1 MLSKKGDHL
10 YHRFQNRNKD
20 KMKYLLIANPNAGR
34 KAISATLEQVRS
46 AFEAKQIIHE
56 IRFTQFPG
64 HAAKLAAEGL
74 REGFTH
80 MISLGG
86 DGTSS
91 EIVSSIHGTEVVLGI
106 VPGGSGNDFS
116 KAAAIPLDTQAAVNN
131 IFSGRT
137 RKADIAFVDE
147 KCFINGF
154 GVGMDGAVAHDFGD
168 LSLRRLGSFGYI
180 AGAVIEAFRFRG
192 FFSEMD
198 VEVSSP
204 GEKLLLFGASNGP
217 FQGGK
222 FNLAPGADI
231 FDGYLDIHIIS
242 DMSSVGRLFKIQKVL
257 EGRHEGLG
265 EVSIVR
271 TKQLRFKTFTDLPA
285 HMDGETFTLC
295 SGEHSIRIGEQ
306 GVNVIVPPE

>member
-1 MLSKKGDHL
+1 ME
-10 YHRFQNRNKD
+10 
-20 KMKYLLIANPNAGR
+20 YLVIANPKAGT
-34 KAISATLEQVRS
+34 KALDPTLEQVRS
-46 AFEAKQIIHE
+46 AFQARETIHE
-56 IRFTQFPG
+56 VRFTQFPG
-64 HAAKLAAEGL
+64 HAAKIAAQGL

-91 EIVSSIHGTEVVLGI
+91 EIVSSIHGTDAVLGI

-116 KAAAIPLDTQAAVNN
+116 KAAGIPLDTRAAADN

-137 RKADIAFVDE
+137 RKADVAFVDE
-147 KCFINGF
+147 RCFINGF

-168 LSLRRLGSFGYI
+168 LGLRRFGSFGYVV
-180 AGAVIEAFRFRG
+180 GAVIEAFRFRG

-198 VEVSSP
+198 
-204 GEKLLLFGASNGP
+204 GEAGASGGKLLLFGASNGP

-231 FDGYLDIHIIS
+231 FDGYLDIHIIG
-242 DMSSVGRLFKIQKVL
+242 DMSPLGRLFKIQKVL
-257 EGRHEGLG
+257 EGRHEGLR

-271 TKQLRFKTFTDLPA
+271 TKQLRFETFTDLPA
-285 HMDGETFTLC
+285 HMDGETFTLR
-295 SGEHSIRIGEQ
+295 SGKHDIRIREQ
-306 GVNVIVPPE
+306 GVNIIVPG

>member
-1 MLSKKGDHL
+1 MFRGS
-10 YHRFQNRNKD
+10 RFREQEDR
-20 KMKYLLIANPNAGR
+20 MKYLVIANPKAGA
-34 KAISATLEQVRS
+34 KAPGPALELIRG
-46 AFEAKQIIHE
+46 AFEAKEIDHE
-56 IRFTQFPG
+56 VRFTQFPG
-64 HAAKLAAEGL
+64 HAAKIATEGL
-74 REGFTH
+74 REGFTR

-91 EIVSSIHGTEVVLGI
+91 EIVRSIRGTEAVLGI

-116 KAAAIPLDTQAAVNN
+116 KAAGIPLDTPAAVDN

-137 RKADIAFVDE
+137 RKADVAFVDE

-168 LSLRRLGSFGYI
+168 LGLRRFGSFGYI
-180 AGAVIEAFRFRG
+180 IGAVIEAFRFQG

-198 VEVSSP
+198 GEVDAT

-242 DMSSVGRLFKIQKVL
+242 DMSPLGRLFKIQKVL
-257 EGRHEGLG
+257 EGRHEGLR

-271 TKQLRFKTFTDLPA
+271 VKRLGFRTFADLPA
-285 HMDGETFTLC
+285 HMDGETFLLR
-295 SGEHSIRIGEQ
+295 SGEHDIRVGERE
-306 GVNVIVPPE
+306 VNITVPG

>member
-1 MLSKKGDHL
+1 
-10 YHRFQNRNKD
+10 
-20 KMKYLLIANPNAGR
+20 MKYLVIANPKAGT
-34 KAISATLEQVRS
+34 KAPGPTLEQIRS
-46 AFEAKQIIHE
+46 AFEAREIICE
-56 IRFTQFPG
+56 VRFTEFPG
-64 HAAKLAAEGL
+64 HAAKIAAEGL
-74 REGFTH
+74 SEGFTH

-91 EIVSSIHGTEVVLGI
+91 QIVSSIHGTDTVLGI

-116 KAAAIPLDTQAAVNN
+116 KAAGIPLNTRAAVDN

-137 RKADIAFVDE
+137 RKADVAFVDE

-168 LSLRRLGSFGYI
+168 LGLRRFGSFGYVV
-180 AGAVIEAFRFRG
+180 GAVIEAFRFQG
-192 FFSEMD
+192 FFSEMNG
-198 VEVSSP
+198 EVGAA

-242 DMSSVGRLFKIQKVL
+242 DMSPLGRLFKIQKVL
-257 EGRHEGLG
+257 KGHHEGLR

-271 TKQLRFKTFTDLPA
+271 AKQLQFEVFTDLPA
-285 HMDGETFTLC
+285 HMDGETFLLR
-295 SGEHSIRIGEQ
+295 SGKHDIRIKEQ
-306 GVNVIVPPE
+306 GVNIIVPA

>member
-1 MLSKKGDHL
+1 MFRNS
-10 YHRFQNRNKD
+10 RFREQEQY
-20 KMKYLLIANPNAGR
+20 KMKYLIIANPKAGT
-34 KAISATLEQVRS
+34 KALGPTLEQIRS
-46 AFEAKQIIHE
+46 AFEAKEIIHE
-56 IRFTQFPG
+56 VRLTQFPG
-64 HAAKLAAEGL
+64 HAAKIAVEGL
-74 REGFTH
+74 HEGFTH
-80 MISLGG
+80 MVSLGG

-91 EIVSSIHGTEVVLGI
+91 EIVSSIRGTEAVLGI

-116 KAAAIPLDTQAAVNN
+116 KAAGIPLNTRAAVDN

-137 RKADIAFVDE
+137 RKADLAFVDE

-168 LSLRRLGSFGYI
+168 LGLRRFGSFGYI
-180 AGAVIEAFRFRG
+180 VGAVIEAFRFQG

-198 VEVSSP
+198 EEVGAT

-222 FNLAPGADI
+222 FNLAPKADI

-257 EGRHEGLG
+257 KGRHEGLR
-265 EVSIVR
+265 EVSIIR
-271 TKQLRFKTFTDLPA
+271 TKKLRFETFTDLPA
-285 HMDGETFTLC
+285 HMDGETFLLR
-295 SGEHSIRIGEQ
+295 SGKHDIRIEEQ
-306 GVNVIVPPE
+306 GVNIIVPA

>member
-1 MLSKKGDHL
+1 MFRDSRFREREDRMKHL
-10 YHRFQNRNKD
+10 V
-20 KMKYLLIANPNAGR
+20 IANPRAGK
-34 KAISATLEQVRS
+34 KAFGPALEHIRG
-46 AFEAKQIIHE
+46 AFEAREIVHE
-56 IRFTQFPG
+56 VRLTQFPG
-64 HAAKLAAEGL
+64 HAAEIAAEGL
-74 REGFTH
+74 REDFTR
-80 MISLGG
+80 IVSLGG

-91 EIVSSIHGTEVVLGI
+91 EIASSIHGTEAVLGI

-116 KAAAIPLDTQAAVNN
+116 KAAGIPLDTRAAVDN

-137 RKADIAFVDE
+137 RKADVAFVDE

-168 LSLRRLGSFGYI
+168 MGLRRLGSFGYVV
-180 AGAVIEAFRFRG
+180 GALIEAFRFRG
-192 FFSEMD
+192 FFSEM
-198 VEVSSP
+198 EGEAGAA

-242 DMSSVGRLFKIQKVL
+242 DMSVLGRLFKIQKVL
-257 EGRHEGLG
+257 EGRHEGLR

-271 TKQLRFKTFTDLPA
+271 TKRLGFETFADLPA
-285 HMDGETFTLC
+285 HMDGETFILR
-295 SGEHSIRIGEQ
+295 SGRHDMRIGEG
-306 GVNVIVPPE
+306 GVNIIVPG

>member
-1 MLSKKGDHL
+1 MFRNP
-10 YHRFQNRNKD
+10 RFREQEED
-20 KMKYLLIANPNAGR
+20 KMKYLLIANPKAGR
-34 KAISATLEQVRS
+34 KAFGPTLEQIRS
-46 AFEAKQIIHE
+46 AFEAKEIIHE
-56 IRFTQFPG
+56 VRLTQFPG
-64 HAAKLAAEGL
+64 HAAKVAAEGL

-91 EIVSSIHGTEVVLGI
+91 EIVSSIHGTEAVLGI

-116 KAAAIPLDTQAAVNN
+116 KAAGIPLDTRAAVDN

-137 RKADIAFVDE
+137 RKADVAFVDE

-168 LSLRRLGSFGYI
+168 LGLRRFGSFGYI
-180 AGAVIEAFRFRG
+180 VGAVIEAFRFQG
-192 FFSEMD
+192 FFSKMD
-198 VEVSSP
+198 
-204 GEKLLLFGASNGP
+204 GEIGAAGERLLLFGASNGP

-231 FDGYLDIHIIS
+231 FDGYLDIHMIS
-242 DMSSVGRLFKIQKVL
+242 DMSPLGRLFKIQKVL
-257 EGRHEGLG
+257 EGRHEGLR

-271 TKQLRFKTFTDLPA
+271 AKQLRFETFTDLPA
-285 HMDGETFTLC
+285 HMDGETFLLR
-295 SGEHSIRIGEQ
+295 SGKHDIRIGEQ
-306 GVNVIVPPE
+306 GVNIIVPE

>member
-1 MLSKKGDHL
+1 MFRNS
-10 YHRFQNRNKD
+10 RFREQEQD
-20 KMKYLLIANPNAGR
+20 KMKYLIIANPKAGT
-34 KAISATLEQVRS
+34 KALGPTLEQIRS
-46 AFEAKQIIHE
+46 AFEAKEIIHE
-56 IRFTQFPG
+56 VRLTQFPG
-64 HAAKLAAEGL
+64 HAAKIAAEGL
-74 REGFTH
+74 HEGFTH
-80 MISLGG
+80 MVSLGG

-91 EIVSSIHGTEVVLGI
+91 EIVSSIRGTEAVLGI

-116 KAAAIPLDTQAAVNN
+116 KAAGIPLNTRAAVDN

-137 RKADIAFVDE
+137 RKADLAFVDE

-168 LSLRRLGSFGYI
+168 LGLRRFGSFGYI
-180 AGAVIEAFRFRG
+180 VGAVIEAFRFQG

-198 VEVSSP
+198 EEVGAT

-222 FNLAPGADI
+222 FNLAPKADI

-257 EGRHEGLG
+257 KGRHEGLR
-265 EVSIVR
+265 EVSIIR
-271 TKQLRFKTFTDLPA
+271 TKKLRFETFTDLPA
-285 HMDGETFTLC
+285 HMDGETFLLR
-295 SGEHSIRIGEQ
+295 SGKHDIRIEEQ
-306 GVNVIVPPE
+306 GVNIIVPA

>member
-1 MLSKKGDHL
+1 
-10 YHRFQNRNKD
+10 
-20 KMKYLLIANPNAGR
+20 MKYLVIANPKAGT
-34 KAISATLEQVRS
+34 KAPGPILEQIRS
-46 AFEAKQIIHE
+46 AFEAREIICE
-56 IRFTQFPG
+56 VRSTQFPG
-64 HAAKLAAEGL
+64 HAAEIAAEGL

-91 EIVSSIHGTEVVLGI
+91 EIVSSIHGSEAVLGI
-106 VPGGSGNDFS
+106 IPGGSGNDFS
-116 KAAAIPLDTQAAVNN
+116 KAAGIPLDTRAAVDN

-137 RKADIAFVDE
+137 RKADVAFVDE

-168 LSLRRLGSFGYI
+168 LGLRRFGSFGYI
-180 AGAVIEAFRFRG
+180 VGAVIEAFRFQG
-192 FFSEMD
+192 FFSKMD
-198 VEVSSP
+198 GEVDAA

-242 DMSSVGRLFKIQKVL
+242 DMSPLGRLFKIQKVL
-257 EGRHEGLG
+257 EGRHEGLR

-271 TKQLRFKTFTDLPA
+271 AKQLRFETFTDLPA
-285 HMDGETFTLC
+285 HMDGETFLLR
-295 SGEHSIRIGEQ
+295 SGKHDIRIGEQ
-306 GVNVIVPPE
+306 GVNIIVPE

>member
-1 MLSKKGDHL
+1 ME
-10 YHRFQNRNKD
+10 
-20 KMKYLLIANPNAGR
+20 YLVIANPKAGT
-34 KAISATLEQVRS
+34 KALDPTLEQVRS
-46 AFEAKQIIHE
+46 AFEARETIHE
-56 IRFTQFPG
+56 VRFTQFPG
-64 HAAKLAAEGL
+64 HAAKIAAQGL

-91 EIVSSIHGTEVVLGI
+91 EIVSSIHGTDAVLGI

-116 KAAAIPLDTQAAVNN
+116 KAAGIPLDTRAAADN

-137 RKADIAFVDE
+137 RKADVAFVDE
-147 KCFINGF
+147 RCFINGF

-168 LSLRRLGSFGYI
+168 LGLRRFGSFGYVV
-180 AGAVIEAFRFRG
+180 GAVIEAFRFRG

-198 VEVSSP
+198 
-204 GEKLLLFGASNGP
+204 GEAGASGGKLLLFGASNGP

-231 FDGYLDIHIIS
+231 FDGYLDIHIIGN
-242 DMSSVGRLFKIQKVL
+242 MSPLGRLFKIQRVL
-257 EGRHEGLG
+257 EGRHEGLR

-271 TKQLRFKTFTDLPA
+271 TKQLRFETFTDLPA
-285 HMDGETFTLC
+285 HMDGETFTLR
-295 SGEHSIRIGEQ
+295 SGKHDIRIREQ
-306 GVNVIVPPE
+306 GVNIIVPG

>member
-1 MLSKKGDHL
+1 MFRNP
-10 YHRFQNRNKD
+10 RFREQEED
-20 KMKYLLIANPNAGR
+20 KMKYLVIANPKAGR
-34 KAISATLEQVRS
+34 KAFGPTLEQIRS
-46 AFEAKQIIHE
+46 VFETKEIIHE
-56 IRFTQFPG
+56 VRFTQFPG
-64 HAAKLAAEGL
+64 HAAKIAAEGL

-91 EIVSSIHGTEVVLGI
+91 EIVSSIHGTEAVLGI

-116 KAAAIPLDTQAAVNN
+116 KAAGIPLDTRVAVDN

-137 RKADIAFVDE
+137 RKADVAFVDE

-168 LSLRRLGSFGYI
+168 LGLRRFGSFGYI
-180 AGAVIEAFRFRG
+180 VGAVIEAFRFQG
-192 FFSEMD
+192 FFSKMD
-198 VEVSSP
+198 
-204 GEKLLLFGASNGP
+204 GEIGAAGERLLLFGASNGP

-242 DMSSVGRLFKIQKVL
+242 DMSPLGRLFKIQKVL
-257 EGRHEGLG
+257 EGRHEGLR
-265 EVSIVR
+265 EVRIVR
-271 TKQLRFKTFTDLPA
+271 AKQLRFETFTDLPA
-285 HMDGETFTLC
+285 HMDGETFLLR
-295 SGEHSIRIGEQ
+295 SGKHDIRIGEE
-306 GVNVIVPPE
+306 GVNIIVPE

>member
-1 MLSKKGDHL
+1 
-10 YHRFQNRNKD
+10 
-20 KMKYLLIANPNAGR
+20 MKYLVIANPKAGK
-34 KAISATLEQVRS
+34 KALDGTLVQVRS
-46 AFEAKQIIHE
+46 AFEAKEIIPE
-56 IRFTQFPG
+56 VRLTQFPG
-64 HAAKLAAEGL
+64 HAAKIAAEAL

-91 EIVSSIHGTEVVLGI
+91 QIASSIHGTDAILGI
-106 VPGGSGNDFS
+106 IPGGSGNDFS
-116 KAAAIPLDTQAAVNN
+116 KAAGIPLDTRAAVDNV
-131 IFSGRT
+131 FSGRT
-137 RKADIAFVDE
+137 RKADVAFVDE

-154 GVGMDGAVAHDFGD
+154 GVGMDGAVAHDFGE
-168 LSLRRLGSFGYI
+168 LGLRRFGSFGYI
-180 AGAVIEAFRFRG
+180 VGAVIEAFRFQG

-198 VEVSSP
+198 GEVGAG

-242 DMSSVGRLFKIQKVL
+242 DMSPVGRLFKIQKVL
-257 EGRHEGLG
+257 KGRHEGLR

-271 TKQLRFKTFTDLPA
+271 AKRLRFETFTDLPA
-285 HMDGETFTLC
+285 HMDGETFLLR
-295 SGEHSIRIGEQ
+295 SGKHDIRIEEQ
-306 GVNVIVPPE
+306 GVNIIVPA

>member
-1 MLSKKGDHL
+1 MFRNL
-10 YHRFQNRNKD
+10 RFREQEED
-20 KMKYLLIANPNAGR
+20 KMKYLVIANPKAGR
-34 KAISATLEQVRS
+34 KAFGPTLEQIRS
-46 AFEAKQIIHE
+46 AFEAKEVIHE
-56 IRFTQFPG
+56 VRFTQFSG
-64 HAAKLAAEGL
+64 HAAKIATEGL

-91 EIVSSIHGTEVVLGI
+91 EIVSSIRGTEAILGI
-106 VPGGSGNDFS
+106 IPGGSGNDFS
-116 KAAAIPLDTQAAVNN
+116 KAAGIPLDTRAAVDNV
-131 IFSGRT
+131 FSGRT
-137 RKADIAFVDE
+137 RKADVAFVDE

-154 GVGMDGAVAHDFGD
+154 GVGMDGAVAHDFGE
-168 LSLRRLGSFGYI
+168 LGLRRFGSFGYI
-180 AGAVIEAFRFRG
+180 VGAVIEAFRFQG

-198 VEVSSP
+198 GEVGAG

-242 DMSSVGRLFKIQKVL
+242 DMSPVGRLFKIQKVL
-257 EGRHEGLG
+257 KGRHEGLR

-271 TKQLRFKTFTDLPA
+271 AKRLRFETFTDLPA
-285 HMDGETFTLC
+285 HMDGETFLLR
-295 SGEHSIRIGEQ
+295 SGKHDIRIEEQ
-306 GVNVIVPPE
+306 GVNIIVPA

>member
-1 MLSKKGDHL
+1 MFRNL
-10 YHRFQNRNKD
+10 RFREQEED
-20 KMKYLLIANPNAGR
+20 KMKYLVIANPKAGT
-34 KAISATLEQVRS
+34 KALDPTLEQIRN
-46 AFEAKQIIHE
+46 AFEAKE
-56 IRFTQFPG
+56 ILCEVRFTQFPG
-64 HAAKLAAEGL
+64 HAAKIAAEGL
-74 REGFTH
+74 CEGFTH

-91 EIVSSIHGTEVVLGI
+91 QIVSSIHGTDAVLGI

-116 KAAAIPLDTQAAVNN
+116 KAAGIPLDTRAAVDN

-137 RKADIAFVDE
+137 RKADVAFVDE

-168 LSLRRLGSFGYI
+168 MGLRRFGSFGYI
-180 AGAVIEAFRFRG
+180 VGAVVEAFRFRG

-198 VEVSSP
+198 REIGAA

-242 DMSSVGRLFKIQKVL
+242 DMSPLGRLFKIQKVL
-257 EGRHEGLG
+257 EGRHEGLR

-271 TKQLRFKTFTDLPA
+271 VKQLRFETFTDLPA
-285 HMDGETFTLC
+285 HMDGETFLLP
-295 SGEHSIRIGEQ
+295 SGKHDIRIGEQ
-306 GVNVIVPPE
+306 GVNIIVPA

>member
-1 MLSKKGDHL
+1 MFRNP
-10 YHRFQNRNKD
+10 RFREQEED
-20 KMKYLLIANPNAGR
+20 KMKYLLIANPKAGR
-34 KAISATLEQVRS
+34 KAFGPTLEQIRS
-46 AFEAKQIIHE
+46 AFEAKEIIHE
-56 IRFTQFPG
+56 VRFTQFPG
-64 HAAKLAAEGL
+64 HAAKIAAEGL

-91 EIVSSIHGTEVVLGI
+91 EIVSSIHGTEAVLGI

-116 KAAAIPLDTQAAVNN
+116 KAAGIPLDTRAAVDN

-137 RKADIAFVDE
+137 RKADVAFVDE

-168 LSLRRLGSFGYI
+168 LGLRRFGSFGYI
-180 AGAVIEAFRFRG
+180 VGAVIEAFRFQG
-192 FFSEMD
+192 FFSKMD
-198 VEVSSP
+198 
-204 GEKLLLFGASNGP
+204 GEIGAAGERLLLFGASNGP

-242 DMSSVGRLFKIQKVL
+242 DMSSLGRLFKIQKVL
-257 EGRHEGLG
+257 EGRHEGLR
-265 EVSIVR
+265 EVRIVR
-271 TKQLRFKTFTDLPA
+271 AKQLRFETFTDLPA
-285 HMDGETFTLC
+285 HMDGETFLLR
-295 SGEHSIRIGEQ
+295 SGKHDIRIGEQ
-306 GVNVIVPPE
+306 GVNIIVPE

>member
-1 MLSKKGDHL
+1 
-10 YHRFQNRNKD
+10 
-20 KMKYLLIANPNAGR
+20 MKYLVIANPKAGT
-34 KAISATLEQVRS
+34 KAPGPTLEQIRS
-46 AFEAKQIIHE
+46 AFEAREIICE
-56 IRFTQFPG
+56 VRFTQFPG
-64 HAAKLAAEGL
+64 HAEKIAAEGL
-74 REGFTH
+74 SEGFTH

-91 EIVSSIHGTEVVLGI
+91 EIVSSIHGSEAVLGI
-106 VPGGSGNDFS
+106 IPGGSGNDFS
-116 KAAAIPLDTQAAVNN
+116 KAAGIPLDTRAAVDN

-137 RKADIAFVDE
+137 RKADVAFVDE

-168 LSLRRLGSFGYI
+168 LGLRRFGSFGYI
-180 AGAVIEAFRFRG
+180 VGAVIEAFRFQG
-192 FFSEMD
+192 FFSKMD
-198 VEVSSP
+198 GEVDAA

-242 DMSSVGRLFKIQKVL
+242 DMSSLGRLFKIQKVL
-257 EGRHEGLG
+257 EGRHEGLR

-271 TKQLRFKTFTDLPA
+271 AKQLRFETFTDLPA
-285 HMDGETFTLC
+285 HMDGETFLLR
-295 SGEHSIRIGEQ
+295 SGKHDIRIGEQ
-306 GVNVIVPPE
+306 GVNIIVPE

>member
-1 MLSKKGDHL
+1 MFRNP
-10 YHRFQNRNKD
+10 RFREQED
-20 KMKYLLIANPNAGR
+20 KMKYLVIANPKAGT
-34 KAISATLEQVRS
+34 KALGPTLEQIRS
-46 AFEAKQIIHE
+46 AFEAREIICDV
-56 IRFTQFPG
+56 RSTQFPG
-64 HAAKLAAEGL
+64 HAAEIAAEGL

-91 EIVSSIHGTEVVLGI
+91 EIVSSIHGTKAVLGI

-116 KAAAIPLDTQAAVNN
+116 KAAGIPLNTQAAVDN
-131 IFSGRT
+131 IFFGQP
-137 RKADIAFVDE
+137 RKADVAFVDE

-168 LSLRRLGSFGYI
+168 MGLRRFGSFGYVV
-180 AGAVIEAFRFRG
+180 GAVIEAFRFQG

-198 VEVSSP
+198 EEVSAA
-204 GEKLLLFGASNGP
+204 GQKLLLFGASNGP

-242 DMSSVGRLFKIQKVL
+242 DMSPLGRLFKIQKVL
-257 EGRHEGLG
+257 KGRHEGLR

-271 TKQLRFKTFTDLPA
+271 AKQLRFETFTDLPA
-285 HMDGETFTLC
+285 HMDGETFLLR
-295 SGEHSIRIGEQ
+295 SGKHDIRIGEQ
-306 GVNVIVPPE
+306 GVNIIVPA

>member
-1 MLSKKGDHL
+1 
-10 YHRFQNRNKD
+10 
-20 KMKYLLIANPNAGR
+20 MKYLVIANPKAGT
-34 KAISATLEQVRS
+34 KAPAPTLEQIHS
-46 AFEAKQIIHE
+46 AFEAREIICE
-56 IRFTQFPG
+56 VRFTQFPG
-64 HAAKLAAEGL
+64 HAAKIAAEGL

-91 EIVSSIHGTEVVLGI
+91 EIVSSIHGSEAVLGI
-106 VPGGSGNDFS
+106 IPGGSGNDFS
-116 KAAAIPLDTQAAVNN
+116 KAAGIPLDTRAAVDN

-137 RKADIAFVDE
+137 RKADVAFVDE

-168 LSLRRLGSFGYI
+168 LGLRRFGSFGYI
-180 AGAVIEAFRFRG
+180 VGAVIEAFRFQG
-192 FFSEMD
+192 FFSKMD
-198 VEVSSP
+198 GEVDAA

-242 DMSSVGRLFKIQKVL
+242 DMSPLGRLFKIQKVL
-257 EGRHEGLG
+257 EGRHEGLR

-271 TKQLRFKTFTDLPA
+271 AKQLRFETFTDLPA
-285 HMDGETFTLC
+285 HMDGETFLLR
-295 SGEHSIRIGEQ
+295 SGKHDIRIGEQ
-306 GVNVIVPPE
+306 GVNIIVPE

>member
-1 MLSKKGDHL
+1 MFRNP
-10 YHRFQNRNKD
+10 RFREQED
-20 KMKYLLIANPNAGR
+20 KMKYLVIANPKAGA
-34 KAISATLEQVRS
+34 KALDPTLEQIRS
-46 AFEAKQIIHE
+46 AFEAREIICE
-56 IRFTQFPG
+56 VRLTQFPG
-64 HAAKLAAEGL
+64 HAAKIAAEGL
-74 REGFTH
+74 GEGFTH

-91 EIVSSIHGTEVVLGI
+91 EIVSSIHGTEAVLGI

-116 KAAAIPLDTQAAVNN
+116 KAAGIPLNTRAAVEN

-137 RKADIAFVDE
+137 RKADVAFVDE

-168 LSLRRLGSFGYI
+168 LGLRRFGSFGYVV
-180 AGAVIEAFRFRG
+180 GAVIEAFRFQG
-192 FFSEMD
+192 FFSEMGG
-198 VEVSSP
+198 EVNVA
-204 GEKLLLFGASNGP
+204 GERLLLFGASNGP

-242 DMSSVGRLFKIQKVL
+242 DMSSLGRLFKIQKVL
-257 EGRHEGLG
+257 EGRHEGLR

-271 TKQLRFKTFTDLPA
+271 AKELRFETFTDLPA
-285 HMDGETFTLC
+285 HMDGETFLLR
-295 SGEHSIRIGEQ
+295 SGKHDIRIGEQ
-306 GVNVIVPPE
+306 GVNIIVPE

>member
-1 MLSKKGDHL
+1 MFRNPRFRSK
-10 YHRFQNRNKD
+10 NED
-20 KMKYLLIANPNAGR
+20 KMKYLLVANPKAGT
-34 KAISATLEQVRS
+34 KALGPTLGQIRS
-46 AFEAKQIIHE
+46 AFEAREIIHE
-56 IRFTQFPG
+56 VRFTQFPG
-64 HAAKLAAEGL
+64 HAAKIAAEGL

-80 MISLGG
+80 MVSLGG

-91 EIVSSIHGTEVVLGI
+91 EIVSSIHGTQVVLGI
-106 VPGGSGNDFS
+106 IPGGSGNDFS
-116 KAAAIPLDTQAAVNN
+116 KAAGIPLNMQAAVDN

-137 RKADIAFVDE
+137 RKADVAFVDE

-168 LSLRRLGSFGYI
+168 LGLRRFGSFGYI
-180 AGAVIEAFRFRG
+180 VGAVIEAFRFRG

-198 VEVSSP
+198 GEVGAA

-242 DMSSVGRLFKIQKVL
+242 DMSSLGRLFKIQKVL
-257 EGRHEGLG
+257 EGRHEGLR

-271 TKQLRFKTFTDLPA
+271 VKQLRFETFTDLPA
-285 HMDGETFTLC
+285 HMDGETFLLR
-295 SGEHSIRIGEQ
+295 SGKHDIRIGEQ
-306 GVNVIVPPE
+306 GVNIIVPE